1 MFSTILK
8 WDYDVDAMRQ
18 LVDPIT
24 QFKEASE
31 FHLVEDRAD
40 MDQHIFLLRDMPQ
53 SLQQQ
58 IIDAT
63 PLPLDIAEHSV
74 AIETV
79 KQGTMVKLH
88 QDWLMGWKNPLTRK
102 TNIMFNL
109 EDVPIEIIHKDSAHN
124 KMLHPGEVC
133 ILDVTKIHG
142 ASLHSL
148 NKDFYLY
155 TVNLRLSYRDTVELF
170 NTL

>member
-1 MFSTILK
+1 MFSTVLK
-8 WDYDVDAMRQ
+8 WDYDVFAMRQ
-18 LVDPIT
+18 LVKPIRE
-24 QFKEASE
+24 FKEASAYNV
-31 FHLVEDRAD
+31 VEDRVD

-58 IIDAT
+58 IVDAT

-79 KQGTMVKLH
+79 KQGSMVKLH
-88 QDWLMGWKNPLTRK
+88 QDWLMGWSNPLTRK

-109 EDVPIEIIHKDSAHN
+109 EDSPLEIIHKDSEHN
-124 KMLHPGEVC
+124 KMLNPGEVC

-142 ASLHSL
+142 ASKHSL
-148 NKDFYLY
+148 EKDFYLY
-155 TVNLRLSYRDTVELF
+155 TVNLRLSYTDTVALL